1 MIQVTTAVVANV
13 SLSSLYVATNC
24 NYSNG
29 LDRVLYSGGGG
40 GFHPK

>member
-13 SLSSLYVATNC
+13 SLSSLYVTT